1 MPIFV
6 EPKDSARAKESGPI
20 FVEPSKFKAPPMNI
34 ESPFWSMPPYGDGTA
49 ASLAATRPGQP
60 DEKVGYGELSNI
72 AGRTGAEMTAAIVG
86 TIPEFAAELATG
98 VANNPNQPGSLPQQN
113 FRPELQAER
122 DRAVQQRASEGT
134 RPLTPE
140 EIQYEQWKAAA
151 LKRDPYALLPMEPS
165 RPDAPPVPIRNQAQ
179 EIIDAPPTTPYFV
192 DPLQRGTLQNPLAG
206 AGAFARQQFG
216 LNDPQNQPNPALS
229 PDNTPYMD
237 FSGDT
242 PMRNKVLRLAS
253 EGAGMVPIGTEIA
266 AGTAIGGPIVG
277 GAAAALAM
285 GAEKFQR
292 GLDEG
297 KSRDEALQEGTI
309 SALGN
314 TALFSVPLAAH
325 AAKYLPPRLASRMVT
340 VALSGLE
347 MGGKMMGTG
356 GIDAASNIDVIP
368 TSTEEWKKAY
378 EDVRDGTWNA
388 RSNFLA
394 GALLGG
400 FQGAMTPLGR
410 AKAQA
415 EAKAALDE
423 FVDLGDATVRPR
435 TEPSEQIG
443 RSGNGV
449 DVQRNAFGRDGGVRF
464 QQGQRALPGPA
475 LPGPEPQGAITGPNG
490 RPAIANPR
498 ATAPLADAP
507 LFDPNRQVM
516 PEAEVAAL
524 IDSLNQQLQARGQR
538 IAVEPIGGAQGP
550 LGLPP
555 GAARGPMPEPP
566 PAIPLPPPMG
576 VGRPIEE
583 APSRRAVPETAAAP
597 EAPAIPQPTPEQ
609 LALEQQI
616 LNADLVDSRDIP
628 KPAPEAPKTAKQKLA
643 ALRDARKQS
652 LIDTTVAVESAEEVR
667 VRAQKLLEI
676 GKEINA
682 TGTPEEKRAIQSE
695 VIATTRELRQL
706 EEAPTQPTSPLQ
718 SDVEPQTQVG
728 ATESAPEFSDMVK
741 EAQRWRGAAMNV
753 ARGLE
758 GNPREALKHSS
769 RTTKGDLDKY
779 LMNKFGV
786 GPTEARDVSNELTR
800 LNLPDDLTAQPED
813 FAGEP
818 WAKTAPET
826 PKAEFLDWQE
836 RPRGQAPIALYNIP
850 TPEGGKTTVTA
861 ETARERGFEVPEPP
875 APKATPETIRAAAL
889 DIAGAPETRVRLA
902 DLREK
907 LGGTR
912 EEQDAALLDMQKSG
926 EAVLMRNDDPQDITP
941 RDEAAKLMLGDNR
954 RDLVYVK
961 PEKAATQPEPV
972 YSPETQ
978 AIVDAYGGRTK
989 ALEVLMRQRAAQR
1002 GNEKASPQTLAAIE
1016 ELTGGKKT
1024 GQADLFGLGDM
1035 KPAPKADL
1043 PGQTRLTTET
1053 NVIGRNVPAQYA
1065 EIPGNDALT
1074 DIRKQI
1080 LKLGVKPGGRFTAE
1094 DLGYTGK
1101 NKPPWVRESGRY
1113 TTDQW
1118 LEQAHEAGLISA
1130 DELSDPSAIQRLMR
1144 GKQNTKIPVA
1154 PAGVEI
1160 PGINQKAP
1168 DTGKPSSI
1176 GDIMQGMGLTEQKT
1190 AIKPTKAPTS
1200 PVETTSAPEST
1211 NGAPTKHEQYIAEEA
1226 AKVLPGFEKQISKET
1241 SPTAKLRIAESFMEG
1256 ETPGVKN
1263 AIAKRLWEMDVE
1275 AARNGL
1281 DLKMG
1286 RDKPFI
1292 ETKPEGETSASERKK
1307 AADAAIDSKALYE
1320 ASVKNTL
1327 SQMTPAERMADVMA
1341 RFKEGEINQQQATAM
1356 RKAILK
1362 EKADAEKQAKKDAPK
1377 KGKKRG
1383 PDMTDPEAGAINLS
1397 AMGDLVVAAA
1407 KGRPIIRNTK
1417 GLPEKVFDESIRARG
1432 LVNKYERRAQQII
1445 ADFEQGYRK
1454 SVGGVKGMMS
1464 KVPDNLLQL
1473 GTDYLTERSP
1483 AGKQA
1488 ILSQFPIEMHA
1499 PLRQMRTLVDELT
1512 QKWIDWG
1519 VVSPGRTQ
1527 ILKNNMGSYLSR
1539 QHKTFYE
1546 PNFRNIIPEMVKQRM
1561 RNLLRKWDPSVP
1573 NTKAGDDIIEGRL
1586 NEWIDV
1592 SEDENSGLM
1601 WRGSPLGARNFDIM
1615 KQRNDFPDEVLDL
1628 WGVERD
1634 VRKNLLNT
1642 VMKQA
1647 KPLANTIFQNKVLDH
1662 GRENNY
1668 IFTKADIEDIQ
1679 SGKAPTAK
1687 AKAYGELQK
1696 NRQGTWMTEA
1706 AEQGK
1711 SASPYASMGV
1721 LADVYVPKPLK
1732 NAMQDMM
1739 KTQEHGL
1746 LMKTL
1751 LQYNGIAAMSKT
1763 VGSVTTQSLNFIAN
1777 QGFFF
1782 GSGYAFYK
1790 PLTLANRINQALAMT
1805 GTELKS
1811 TWGRSA
1817 RELAGR
1823 GLELG
1828 VMNDADV
1835 SQEIA
1840 KLIEGG
1846 KGGVFSVPATK
1857 LAEWGDRYRANRTE
1871 KHRRAVGAAAQV
1883 PKWIQDVAGTLR
1895 DEAVSMYQAGDD
1907 FWKALMWLSD
1917 TEYQMDLH
1925 PSWSRAKAEEAAAV
1939 AIREYGLP
1947 FYSESPRFIQNLRYV
1962 PIPAP
1967 FKTYAVEAPR
1977 VLINQATQAKS
1988 EIFSGNATATAMG
2001 FRRSLGQAFAY
2012 GMPIAGSIASAL
2024 AWKLSD
2030 QDEDTIRDMGPEWN
2044 RDSNFVHYNVDR
2056 SKGIVKYWNVSR
2068 TSVQSEIGDP
2078 INAFIRGDEAT
2089 DKAARLA
2096 LASLDPF
2103 LQEQLG
2109 WKALRQVI
2117 ENEDDYGRPI
2127 YNDADTDL
2135 EFAKKVGSV
2144 LGKSILPGTVESV
2157 RRILKDDAP
2166 IQKSLAE
2173 ATGQRITTVNMPK
2186 ELEYATRSYMTS
2198 VRAPSMDVK
2207 KAESGGNQADIA
2219 EQKRQ
2224 RLDYHKQQ
2232 WESLHDKVSGMKA
2245 FGVDTIRIMDA
2256 LKKGGM
2262 SQKNINNLMYGVYV
2276 PPESMQ

>member
-1 MPIFV
+1 MPVFM
-6 EPKDSARAKESGPI
+6 KEES
-20 FVEPSKFKAPPMNI
+20 APPSESAAGGVVFMTEEQANKQGYKGKGPDFKT
-34 ESPFWSMPPYGDGTA
+34 ESPFWSMPKYGDGTA
-49 ASLAATRPGQP
+49 ASLAATRPGLP
-60 DEKVGYGELSNI
+60 AEKVGYGEIPKQL
-72 AGRTGAEMTAAIVG
+72 GRTGNELAATMTG
-86 TIPEFAAELATG
+86 TIPEFAG
-98 VANNPNQPGSLPQQN
+98 
-113 FRPELQAER
+113 
-122 DRAVQQRASEGT
+122 AVG
-134 RPLTPE
+134 
-140 EIQYEQWKAAA
+140 AAA
-151 LKRDPYALLPMEPS
+151 YDAARAPQTFPGMTAEQFQQMQQARDAQ
-165 RPDAPPVPIRNQAQ
+165 VP
-179 EIIDAPPTTPYFV
+179 TP
-192 DPLQRGTLQNPLAG
+192 NPLAG
-206 AGAFARQQFG
+206 AGAAAREAFG
-216 LNDPQNQPNPALS
+216 LNLPELQPDPQLS
-229 PDNTPYMD
+229 PENTPYL
-237 FSGDT
+237 GDA
-242 PMRNKVLRLAS
+242 PLRNKFLRLQNAL
-253 EGAGMVPIGTEIA
+253 GGMVAPGVSIG
-266 AGTAIGGPIVG
+266 AGTALAGPLGG
-277 GAAAALAM
+277 GAMAGTLFA
-285 GAEKFQR
+285 AEKYQEFKDA
-292 GLDEG
+292 GMPD
-297 KSRDEALQEGTI
+297 DEALRR
-309 SALGN
+309 SAVFGGLSAG
-314 TALFSVPLAAH
+314 AFAVPVVAS
-325 AAKYLPPRLASRMVT
+325 AAKFLPPGLASR
-340 VALSGLE
+340 VAVVAASAAE
-347 MGGKMMGTG
+347 MGGKGMALG
-356 GIDAASNIDVIP
+356 GIDAISKMENIP
-368 TSTEEWKKAY
+368 QSEEEWRKGL
-378 EDVRDGTWNA
+378 EDVVTGVKNA
-388 RSNFLA
+388 RSSFVEFALMGAVGGLA
-394 GALLGG
+394 
-400 FQGAMTPLGR
+400 TPIGR
-410 AKAQA
+410 AKVQA

-423 FVDLGDATVRPR
+423 FVDLGDATVRQPGQGQSGR
-435 TEPSEQIG
+435 IG
-443 RSGNGV
+443 ATP
-449 DVQRNAFGRDGGVRF
+449 NAVATQGGIRQPDGVRF
-464 QQGQRALPGPA
+464 EASGPK
-475 LPGPEPQGAITGPNG
+475 AITGPTE
-490 RPAIANPR
+490 PQR
-498 ATAPLADAP
+498 ALTATEFGPKP
-507 LFDPNRQVM
+507 
-516 PEAEVAAL
+516 
-524 IDSLNQQLQARGQR
+524 
-538 IAVEPIGGAQGP
+538 VEPTTKA
-550 LGLPP
+550 
-555 GAARGPMPEPP
+555 
-566 PAIPLPPPMG
+566 
-576 VGRPIEE
+576 
-583 APSRRAVPETAAAP
+583 
-597 EAPAIPQPTPEQ
+597 QPTPEQ

-616 LNADLVDSRDIP
+616 LGADLVDSRDIP
-628 KPAPEAPKTAKQKLA
+628 KPASEAPKTAKEKLA
-643 ALRDARKQS
+643 AIRDTRKQS
-652 LIDTTVAVESAEEVR
+652 LIDTTVAQE
-667 VRAQKLLEI
+667 
-676 GKEINA
+676 A
-682 TGTPEEKRAIQSE
+682 T
-695 VIATTRELRQL
+695 
-706 EEAPTQPTSPLQ
+706 TQPTNPPQ
-718 SDVEPQTQVG
+718 SDVEPQTPVG
-728 ATESAPEFSDMVK
+728 AT
-741 EAQRWRGAAMNV
+741 Q
-753 ARGLE
+753 
-758 GNPREALKHSS
+758 
-769 RTTKGDLDKY
+769 
-779 LMNKFGV
+779 
-786 GPTEARDVSNELTR
+786 
-800 LNLPDDLTAQPED
+800 
-813 FAGEP
+813 
-818 WAKTAPET
+818 TAPET
-826 PKAEFLDWQE
+826 PNAVEAPLQEAEFVGLQE

-861 ETARERGFEVPEPP
+861 DTAKAQGFEVPEPP
-875 APKATPETIRAAAL
+875 AQPTVA
-889 DIAGAPETRVRLA
+889 
-902 DLREK
+902 
-907 LGGTR
+907 
-912 EEQDAALLDMQKSG
+912 
-926 EAVLMRNDDPQDITP
+926 
-941 RDEAAKLMLGDNR
+941 
-954 RDLVYVK
+954 
-961 PEKAATQPEPV
+961 PEPV
-972 YSPETQ
+972 GEHSPETQ

-1024 GQADLFGLGDM
+1024 GQADLFGLGEIQ
-1035 KPAPKADL
+1035 KAPKADL
-1043 PGQTRLTTET
+1043 PGQTRLPTET
-1053 NVIGRNVPAQYA
+1053 RVVA
-1065 EIPGNDALT
+1065 EKVNEEFASAPGSEALADFRKRVRANGIEPVRGWGQEEMGYKDEKIPWIKRSGSM
-1074 DIRKQI
+1074 
-1080 LKLGVKPGGRFTAE
+1080 TA
-1094 DLGYTGK
+1094 
-1101 NKPPWVRESGRY
+1101 
-1113 TTDQW
+1113 DQW
-1118 LEQAHEAGLISA
+1118 LENALQEGLITQAEVTEPSTIRKLMGGRVDKKVLVQEEGFNVPA
-1130 DELSDPSAIQRLMR
+1130 LKGLGEEPAQPTGTTQRLSDIM
-1144 GKQNTKIPVA
+1144 K
-1154 PAGVEI
+1154 
-1160 PGINQKAP
+1160 GI
-1168 DTGKPSSI
+1168 
-1176 GDIMQGMGLTEQKT
+1176 GLTEEKPTPKQKLQQKVVERKAEAQTQDIETVKSIVRSINGDPWVLAGPRLADKRQSIMSTLMGKKVPKAQSGVT
-1190 AIKPTKAPTS
+1190 AIREELRRIAGVPENASGYTEQEMLKAWASSEPESTTKAPAS
-1200 PVETTSAPEST
+1200 PVETTSATEST
-1211 NGAPTKHEQYIAEEA
+1211 KAQAGTTKTFSERLSDAINTKDATTLKSMPGISNTLARKRFEQETGVSLPTNKKGTHDTIDKWSTPTTRAQATVPRKITVNKLLSLVPEDVVTYDSKKNTISFDASEEGITKVREAMDKALDATPQTPTSQAKYEEA
-1226 AKVLPGFEKQISKET
+1226 YGDIMDAVFAKQEE
-1241 SPTAKLRIAESFMEG
+1241 
-1256 ETPGVKN
+1256 
-1263 AIAKRLWEMDVE
+1263 
-1275 AARNGL
+1275 
-1281 DLKMG
+1281 
-1286 RDKPFI
+1286 
-1292 ETKPEGETSASERKK
+1292 
-1307 AADAAIDSKALYE
+1307 
-1320 ASVKNTL
+1320 
-1327 SQMTPAERMADVMA
+1327 
-1341 RFKEGEINQQQATAM
+1341 
-1356 RKAILK
+1356 
-1362 EKADAEKQAKKDAPK
+1362 APK
-1377 KGKKRG
+1377 KGKRG
-1383 PDMTDPEAGAINLS
+1383 SDPTHPEAGVTLNLS

-1417 GLPEKVFDESIRARG
+1417 GLPGKVFDESIRARG
-1432 LVNKYERRAQQII
+1432 LVNKYERRAQQVV

-1488 ILSQFPIEMHA
+1488 ILSQFPPEMHA

-1527 ILKNNMGSYLSR
+1527 ILKNNKGSYLSR
-1539 QHKTFYE
+1539 QYKTFNE

-1601 WRGSPLGARNFDIM
+1601 WRGSPLGARNFGIM
-1615 KQRNDFPDEVLDL
+1615 KQRNDFPQEVLDL
-1628 WGVERD
+1628 WGVEKD
-1634 VRKNLLNT
+1634 VTKNLLNT

-1790 PLTLANRINQALAMT
+1790 PLTLANRINQAIAMT

-1828 VMNDADV
+1828 VLNDADV

-1871 KHRRAVGAAAQV
+1871 KSRRAVGAAAQV

-1895 DEAVSMYQAGDD
+1895 DEAVAIYQAGDD

-1925 PSWSRAKAEEAAAV
+1925 PSWSRANAEEAAAV

-2135 EFAKKVGSV
+2135 EFGAKVGAV

-2186 ELEYATRSYMTS
+2186 ELEYATRSYMSS

-2207 KAESGGNQADIA
+2207 KAESGGNSADIA

-2224 RLDYHKQQ
+2224 RLDYHKEQ